1 MNEEYIVDNLKSE
14 YFGISGHQLE
24 NWYDAHLNV
33 TWIKLLFDYVDNN
46 GNISEQQLWF
56 KEQELVLKYQEESVY
71 EQ

>member
-14 YFGISGHQLE
+14 YFGISGYQLE
-24 NWYDAHLNV
+24 NWYDTQLNV
-33 TWIKLLFDYVDNN
+33 TWIKLLLDYVNN
-46 GNISEQQLWF
+46 YGNISEQQLWF